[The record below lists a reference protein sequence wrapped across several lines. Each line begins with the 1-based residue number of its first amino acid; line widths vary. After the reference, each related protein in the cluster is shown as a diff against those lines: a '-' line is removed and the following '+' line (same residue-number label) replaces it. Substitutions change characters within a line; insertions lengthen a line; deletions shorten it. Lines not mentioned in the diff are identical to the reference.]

1 MLNMT
6 KVSAAAMG
14 VALAASLVACGGSPS
29 SQAGGSTK
37 TSEETSQKGTT
48 SSTSK
53 DTKSTESTKTGSKV
67 VSEPL
72 ENQYAQGV
80 HHARIEVK
88 DYGTIDLELD
98 ADTAPITVSNF
109 GDLVDSKFYDGLTFH
124 RIMQGFMIQGGD
136 PDGNGTGGAD
146 RSIKGEFSENGVKNG
161 ITHKRGTVSMAR
173 SQDPDSAS
181 SQFFICDSDSDTFL
195 DGQYAGFGHV
205 TKGMDVV
212 DAIAAAAK
220 PSDGNGTIPS
230 SSQPVIQSIRMLD

>member
-1 MLNMT
+1 MLNT
-6 KVSAAAMG
+6 TRLST
-14 VALAASLVACGGSPS
+14 VALGAVLAASLAACGGAPS
-29 SQAGGSTK
+29 SQGGGDAKTSEGTSQSTETGSSSKGSESASGTK
-37 TSEETSQKGTT
+37 TS
-48 SSTSK
+48 
-53 DTKSTESTKTGSKV
+53 SKV
-67 VSEPL
+67 LSEPL
-72 ENQYAQGV
+72 DNKYAQGI

-88 DYGTIDLELD
+88 DYGTIDMELD
-98 ADTAPITVSNF
+98 ADTAPITVSSF
-109 GDLVDSKFYDGLTFH
+109 CDLVESKFYDGLTFH

-136 PDGNGTGGAD
+136 PDGNGTGGAE

-181 SQFFICDSDSDTFL
+181 SQFFICDSDNDTFL

-230 SSQPVIQSIRMLD
+230 GSQPIIQSIRMLD